1 MTLRRPALAVVL
13 LLLALATTAGLV
25 GPADR
30 ALAQSAG
37 AGTGSAAQPGGAGT
51 SGAAQ
56 PGGAG
61 TGGAAQPGGAG
72 TGSAAQP
79 GGAPG
84 TSPPPGVA
92 EAAQGARTL
101 PGSGAAALKP
111 PTAGSTDPNAVTNP
125 ATRDTPP
132 AGHRLTADQAQR
144 IARADPKVAKVRR
157 ETKGSYDSIFLKGQ
171 TRWQLSL
178 YAPGKPLTEI
188 GQVLVDDRTG
198 QVTESWDVPYVAWT
212 MARGYD
218 GAFGRSVTNPWLWA
232 LLLVLFLLP
241 FVRLRPLRGP
251 PLPLLLLAG
260 FSAPLAFF
268 NNARLDWAVPLSFA
282 LLVALFGWA
291 TWRGVRRPRKPA
303 GDVRMLLPTGGLVLL
318 GVALL
323 VFRIVL
329 NVTDGNVIDVGYA
342 SVVGASKVGAGE
354 TVYGV
359 FPSDVGRGD
368 TYGPLTYLAYVPFEQ
383 LFPWG
388 GRWDDLPAAHAAAVG
403 FDVLAATLLFFVGRR
418 QEHDGRAGTRRG
430 ILYAY
435 LWLACPWTAYCL
447 NSNANDALPAAAL
460 ALLLLVGA
468 RPFARGMAAGAAG
481 AAKIAPFAV
490 LPVLMTRRRV
500 APTVAVDHGPP
511 AFWPLRRARR
521 EATADGERRDAG
533 VTTTATPDGG
543 EAGGAGRRTRRR
555 PDGPARG
562 ILGAVL
568 VLLGASVV
576 VAVTALIALHGRPLS
591 VLFDRTI
598 GYQAGRPAP
607 FMPWGFYDWLG
618 WARDPVRY
626 LAIAFALVVA
636 VLPRRHDLTGTAA
649 LVMAVILGL
658 QLATEYWF
666 YLYLTWLIPLLLV
679 AAVGDRRLAWP
690 GIAPAPSVMPRMHGP
705 LTREDAPW
713 ATEAPAAGST
723 SAG

>member
-1 MTLRRPALAVVL
+1 MTPRRPVLAVVL
-13 LLLALATTAGLV
+13 LLLVLATTAGLP
-25 GPADR
+25 GLTDR
-30 ALAQSAG
+30 AAAQTAG
-37 AGTGSAAQPGGAGT
+37 AGTAA
-51 SGAAQ
+51 
-56 PGGAG
+56 
-61 TGGAAQPGGAG
+61 
-72 TGSAAQP
+72 
-79 GGAPG
+79 
-84 TSPPPGVA
+84 PPGAA

-101 PGSGAAALKP
+101 PGSGQPALEP
-111 PTAGSTDPNAVTNP
+111 TTAGSTDPNAVTNP

-144 IARADPKVAKVRR
+144 IARADPKVATVRR

-198 QVTESWDVPYVAWT
+198 KVTESWDVPYVAWT

-218 GAFGRSVTNPWLWA
+218 GAFGRSITNPWLWA
-232 LLLVLFLLP
+232 LLLVMFLLP

-251 PLPLLLLAG
+251 PVPLLLLAG
-260 FSAPLAFF
+260 FTVPLAFF

-282 LLVALFGWA
+282 LLVGLFAWA
-291 TWRGVRRPRKPA
+291 TWRGVHRPRKAPK
-303 GDVRMLLPTGGLVLL
+303 DVRMLLPTGGLVLL

-342 SVVGASKVGAGE
+342 SVVGASKIGSGE

-388 GRWDDLPAAHAAAVG
+388 GRWDDLPAAHAAAIG

-418 QEHDGRAGTRRG
+418 QEDDGRAGTRRG

-468 RPFARGMAAGAAG
+468 RPFARGVAAGAAG

-500 APTVAVDHGPP
+500 APTVTVEHGPP
-511 AFWPLRRARR
+511 SLW
-521 EATADGERRDAG
+521 
-533 VTTTATPDGG
+533 
-543 EAGGAGRRTRRR
+543 
-555 PDGPARG
+555 PARKG
-562 ILGAVL
+562 DAPAGDAPTPGRGAARGVLGAVL
-568 VLLGASVV
+568 VLLGALAVL
-576 VAVTALIALHGRPLS
+576 AVTALIALDGRPLR

-607 FMPWGFYDWLG
+607 FMPWGFYDWLD

-666 YLYLTWLIPLLLV
+666 YLYLTWLIPLIFV
-679 AAVGDRRLAWP
+679 AAVGDRRLSWP
-690 GIAPAPSVMPRMHGP
+690 GVAPPPSVMPRMHGP

-713 ATEAPAAGST
+713 AADAPQAGST
-723 SAG
+723 RVG

>member
-1 MTLRRPALAVVL
+1 MTLRRPVLAVVL
-13 LLLALATTAGLV
+13 LLLALATTVGLAGL
-25 GPADR
+25 PDR
-30 ALAQSAG
+30 AAAQGAG
-37 AGTGSAAQPGGAGT
+37 AGSG
-51 SGAAQ
+51 SGAQ
-56 PGGAG
+56 
-61 TGGAAQPGGAG
+61 T
-72 TGSAAQP
+72 

-84 TSPPPGVA
+84 TAAPPGVA
-92 EAAQGARTL
+92 EEAQGARTL
-101 PGSGAAALKP
+101 PGSGTPALKP
-111 PTAGSTDPNAVTNP
+111 TTAGSTDPNAVTNP

-198 QVTESWDVPYVAWT
+198 KVTESWDVPYVAWT

-251 PLPLLLLAG
+251 PVPLLLLAG
-260 FSAPLAFF
+260 FTAPLAFF

-282 LLVALFGWA
+282 LLVGLFGWA
-291 TWRGVRRPRKPA
+291 TWRGVHRPRKPA
-303 GDVRMLLPTGGLVLL
+303 RDVRMLLPTGGLVLL

-388 GRWDDLPAAHAAAVG
+388 GRWDDLPAAHAAAIG

-511 AFWPLRRARR
+511 AFWP
-521 EATADGERRDAG
+521 
-533 VTTTATPDGG
+533 
-543 EAGGAGRRTRRR
+543 TRRR
-555 PDGPARG
+555 GDGPARG
-562 ILGAVL
+562 VLGAVL
-568 VLLGASVV
+568 VLLGALVV
-576 VAVTALIALHGRPLS
+576 VAVTALIALDGRPLR

-607 FMPWGFYDWLG
+607 FMPWGFYDWLD

-666 YLYLTWLIPLLLV
+666 YLYLTWLIPLIFV

-713 ATEAPAAGST
+713 ATDAPATGST
-723 SAG
+723 RAS

>member
-1 MTLRRPALAVVL
+1 MILRRPALAVVL
-13 LLLALATTAGLV
+13 LLLALATTAGLA
-25 GPADR
+25 GFADR
-30 ALAQSAG
+30 AAAQTAG
-37 AGTGSAAQPGGAGT
+37 AGTAATQPGGNGT
-51 SGAAQ
+51 STTGVTGTPPAGAT
-56 PGGAG
+56 PGA
-61 TGGAAQPGGAG
+61 T
-72 TGSAAQP
+72 
-79 GGAPG
+79 
-84 TSPPPGVA
+84 PPGVA

-101 PGSGAAALKP
+101 PGSASESLKP
-111 PTAGSTDPNAVTNP
+111 TTAGSTDPNAVTNP
-125 ATRDTPP
+125 ASRDTPP

-157 ETKGSYDSIFLKGQ
+157 QTQGAYDSIFLKGQ

-198 QVTESWDVPYVAWT
+198 KVTESWDVPYVAWT

-218 GAFGRSVTNPWLWA
+218 GAFGRSITNPWLWA
-232 LLLVLFLLP
+232 LLLVMFLLP

-251 PLPLLLLAG
+251 PVPLLLLAG

-282 LLVALFGWA
+282 LLVGLFAWA
-291 TWRGVRRPRKPA
+291 TWRGVHRPRERSSA
-303 GDVRMLLPTGGLVLL
+303 VRMLLPTGALVLL

-342 SVVGASKVGAGE
+342 SVVGADKIGHGQ

-388 GRWDDLPAAHAAAVG
+388 GRWDDLPAAHAAAIG
-403 FDVLAATLLFFVGRR
+403 FDVLAAVLLFFVGRR
-418 QEHDGRAGTRRG
+418 QEHDGRDGTRRG

-468 RPFARGMAAGAAG
+468 RPFARGVAAGAAG

-500 APTVAVDHGPP
+500 APTVAVHHGPP
-511 AFWPLRRARR
+511 AFWPVRAT
-521 EATADGERRDAG
+521 EA
-533 VTTTATPDGG
+533 
-543 EAGGAGRRTRRR
+543 
-555 PDGPARG
+555 GPARG
-562 ILGAVL
+562 ILGAAL
-568 VLLGASVV
+568 VLLGALLV
-576 VAVTALIALHGRPLS
+576 VAITALIALDGRSVS

-607 FMPWGFYDWLG
+607 FMPWGFYDWLD
-618 WARDPVRY
+618 WARDPVRF
-626 LAIAFALVVA
+626 LAILFALVVA
-636 VLPRRHDLTGTAA
+636 LVPRRHDLTGTAA
-649 LVMAVILGL
+649 LVLAVILAL

-666 YLYLTWLIPLLLV
+666 YLYLTWLIPLILV
-679 AAVGDRRLAWP
+679 AAVGDRRLSWP

-713 ATEAPAAGST
+713 AEDASPTGS
-723 SAG
+723 ARVG

>member
-1 MTLRRPALAVVL
+1 MILRRPALAVVL
-13 LLLALATTAGLV
+13 LLLALATTAGLA
-25 GPADR
+25 GLTDR
-30 ALAQSAG
+30 ASAQTAG
-37 AGTGSAAQPGGAGT
+37 AGTGTVAQA
-51 SGAAQ
+51 
-56 PGGAG
+56 
-61 TGGAAQPGGAG
+61 
-72 TGSAAQP
+72 
-79 GGAPG
+79 GGAPA
-84 TSPPPGVA
+84 TTQPGAA

-101 PGSGAAALKP
+101 PGSGAAAPKP
-111 PTAGSTDPNAVTNP
+111 TTAGSTDPNAVTNP
-125 ATRDTPP
+125 PTRDTPP
-132 AGHRLTADQAQR
+132 AGHRLTAEQAER

-198 QVTESWDVPYVAWT
+198 RVTESWDVPYVAWT

-218 GAFGRSVTNPWLWA
+218 GAFGRSITNPWLWA

-251 PLPLLLLAG
+251 PVPLLLLAG
-260 FSAPLAFF
+260 FTAPLAFF

-282 LLVALFGWA
+282 LLVGLFGWS
-291 TWRGVRRPRKPA
+291 TWRGLHRPRKPSTP
-303 GDVRMLLPTGGLVLL
+303 VRMLLPTGGLLLL
-318 GVALL
+318 GVSLL
-323 VFRIVL
+323 AFRIVL

-342 SVVGASKVGAGE
+342 SVVGASKIGAGE

-403 FDVLAATLLFFVGRR
+403 FDALAATLLFFVGRR
-418 QEHDGRAGTRRG
+418 QERDGRDGTRRG

-460 ALLLLVGA
+460 ALLLLVGS

-500 APTVAVDHGPP
+500 APTVAVEHGPP
-511 AFWPLRRARR
+511 AFWPQRKDSGDL
-521 EATADGERRDAG
+521 DGA
-533 VTTTATPDGG
+533 APHGG
-543 EAGGAGRRTRRR
+543 R
-555 PDGPARG
+555 PKDGPLRG
-562 ILGAVL
+562 ILGAAL
-568 VLLGASVV
+568 VLLGALVV
-576 VAVTALIALHGRPLS
+576 VAVTALIALDGRSLS

-607 FMPWGFYDWLG
+607 FMPWGFYDWLD

-626 LAIAFALVVA
+626 LAVLFALVVA

-666 YLYLTWLIPLLLV
+666 YLYLTWLVPLVFV
-679 AAVGDRRLAWP
+679 AAVGDRRLSWP
-690 GIAPAPSVMPRMHGP
+690 GVAPTPAVMPRMHGP

-713 ATEAPAAGST
+713 AADAPAAGST
-723 SAG
+723 RAG

>member
-1 MTLRRPALAVVL
+1 MTPRRPVLAVVL
-13 LLLALATTAGLV
+13 LLLALATTAGLA
-25 GPADR
+25 GLADR
-30 ALAQSAG
+30 ASAQTAG
-37 AGTGSAAQPGGAGT
+37 AGTGGTVAQA
-51 SGAAQ
+51 
-56 PGGAG
+56 
-61 TGGAAQPGGAG
+61 GGAAAPGATSGGAAS
-72 TGSAAQP
+72 TTP
-79 GGAPG
+79 GE
-84 TSPPPGVA
+84 A

-101 PGSGAAALKP
+101 PGSGPPALKP
-111 PTAGSTDPNAVTNP
+111 TTAGSTDPNGVTNP
-125 ATRDTPP
+125 PTRDTPP

-157 ETKGSYDSIFLKGQ
+157 ETKGSYDSVFLKGQ

-198 QVTESWDVPYVAWT
+198 KVTESWDVPYVAWT

-218 GAFGRSVTNPWLWA
+218 GAFGRSITNPWLWA
-232 LLLVLFLLP
+232 LLLVMFLLP

-251 PLPLLLLAG
+251 PVPLLLLAG
-260 FSAPLAFF
+260 FTAPLAFF

-282 LLVALFGWA
+282 LLLGLFGWA
-291 TWRGVRRPRKPA
+291 TWRGVHRPRTPSTA
-303 GDVRMLLPTGGLVLL
+303 VRMLLPTGGLVLL

-342 SVVGASKVGAGE
+342 SVVGADKIGHGE

-359 FPSDVGRGD
+359 FPPDVGRGD

-418 QEHDGRAGTRRG
+418 QEHDGRDGTRRG

-511 AFWPLRRARR
+511 AFWPRGR
-521 EATADGERRDAG
+521 GDAS
-533 VTTTATPDGG
+533 
-543 EAGGAGRRTRRR
+543 AGGT
-555 PDGPARG
+555 GPLRG
-562 ILGAVL
+562 ILGAAL
-568 VLLGASVV
+568 VLLGALVV
-576 VAVTALIALHGRPLS
+576 VALTALIALDGRSLS

-607 FMPWGFYDWLG
+607 FMPWGYYDWLE
-618 WARDPVRY
+618 WARNPVRFV
-626 LAIAFALVVA
+626 AIAFALVVA
-636 VLPRRHDLTGTAA
+636 LVPRRHDLTGTAA
-649 LVMAVILGL
+649 LVLAVILGL

-666 YLYLTWLIPLLLV
+666 YLYLTWLIPLIFV
-679 AAVGDRRLAWP
+679 AAVGDRRLSWP
-690 GIAPAPSVMPRMHGP
+690 GVAPTPSVMPRMHGP

-713 ATEAPAAGST
+713 AADAPAAGGT
-723 SAG
+723 RAG

>member
-1 MTLRRPALAVVL
+1 MILRRPALAVVL
-13 LLLALATTAGLV
+13 VLLALLTTAGLA
-25 GPADR
+25 GLADR
-30 ALAQSAG
+30 AAAQTAG
-37 AGTGSAAQPGGAGT
+37 AGTGTGAT
-51 SGAAQ
+51 
-56 PGGAG
+56 
-61 TGGAAQPGGAG
+61 
-72 TGSAAQP
+72 
-79 GGAPG
+79 
-84 TSPPPGVA
+84 PPGVA

-101 PGSGAAALKP
+101 PGSAAESLKP
-111 PTAGSTDPNAVTNP
+111 TTAGSTDPNAVTNP
-125 ATRDTPP
+125 ASRDTPP

-157 ETKGSYDSIFLKGQ
+157 ETKGAYDSIFLKGQ

-198 QVTESWDVPYVAWT
+198 KVTESWDVPYVAWT

-218 GAFGRSVTNPWLWA
+218 GAFGRSITNTWLWA
-232 LLLVLFLLP
+232 LLLVMFLLP

-251 PLPLLLLAG
+251 PVPLLLLAG

-282 LLVALFGWA
+282 LLVGLFGWA
-291 TWRGVRRPRKPA
+291 TWRGVHRPRESPA
-303 GDVRMLLPTGGLVLL
+303 AVRMLLPTGALVLL

-342 SVVGASKVGAGE
+342 SVVGADKIGHGQ

-388 GRWDDLPAAHAAAVG
+388 GRWDDLPAAHAAAIG
-403 FDVLAATLLFFVGRR
+403 FDVLAAVLLFFVGRR

-460 ALLLLVGA
+460 ALLLLVGS
-468 RPFARGMAAGAAG
+468 RPVARGMAAGAAG

-500 APTVAVDHGPP
+500 APTVAVEHGPP
-511 AFWPLRRARR
+511 AFWPTRDTRAS
-521 EATADGERRDAG
+521 
-533 VTTTATPDGG
+533 GG
-543 EAGGAGRRTRRR
+543 
-555 PDGPARG
+555 GPLRG
-562 ILGAVL
+562 IVGAVL
-568 VLLGASVV
+568 VLLGALVV
-576 VAVTALIALHGRPLS
+576 VAVTALIALDGRSLH

-607 FMPWGFYDWLG
+607 FMPWGFYDWLD
-618 WARDPVRY
+618 WARNPVRY
-626 LAIAFALVVA
+626 LAILFALAVA
-636 VLPRRHDLTGTAA
+636 LVPRRHDLTGTAA
-649 LVMAVILGL
+649 LVLAVILAL

-666 YLYLTWLIPLLLV
+666 YLYLTWLIPLILV
-679 AAVGDRRLAWP
+679 AAVGDRRLSWP
-690 GIAPAPSVMPRMHGP
+690 GIAPAPAVMPRMHGP

-713 ATEAPAAGST
+713 AGDAPAAGGT
-723 SAG
+723 RVG